1 MLKTRLLMTVAA
13 SLALVTGA
21 SARLLGQG
29 VTTGAV
35 TGTVT
40 DPSGAPVEGAQV
52 QIKNTKTGFSAGGIT
67 RSNGQY
73 SIQGIEPDNNYSVT
87 IRRIGFQPATHD
99 NIRVTLGSATKQD
112 FALQQ
117 QSTVLETVSVTGTAA
132 SSVINP
138 TKTGTGTTVSDSALR
153 RLPTLNRNFSDFV
166 SLVPQVSTVT
176 GFLSGGGVNVRQN
189 AIQIDGAAAGDL
201 FGIGTTGQPGSQ
213 ANAKSIP
220 LDAVKEYQV
229 LLSPFDIRQGNF
241 GGLLINAITKAG
253 TNEFHGSAY
262 GYTRNQNLTRTQPYL
277 ADFLQQQYGGTLGG
291 PILKDRL
298 FFFFSMENQKQQNP
312 QVSPYLGSPDSTVST
327 LAVTNLQQI
336 MASQYGFADAGN
348 GARAL
353 QQNPNRNIFARIDA
367 NLPFGT
373 RLVLRHNY
381 SAADRTNVAPRSI
394 ATAASPTFG
403 LSSNSYLFSSKTH
416 SSVAEFLTNLPRGMF
431 NELLLNK
438 TTIRDFRTVPVRF
451 PQVTVLGFPRAGGAG
466 ASRIV
471 FGTESSSQGNSLDQ
485 DTFELTE
492 NFTVPVSS
500 PSFTVGGKKLWYK
513 PINLFAANSL
523 GSWTFNDTTNLKNG
537 TPSNYQVSAPA
548 STDPNGGLAIFHASL
563 SSFYM
568 QDVWQASPNVAVT
581 IGARWDR
588 PNFKDTPP
596 LNPSV
601 LTGYNRSTDKMP
613 NETQFSPRVAFNWDM
628 GGTQRNQLRGGLGY
642 FTGPPPFV
650 YLSNAFGNSGL
661 SGFASLTCNGSTTAT
676 SSFKPPVFNQ
686 ANIANP
692 PTQCDPTTTAA
703 GVVLPGATT
712 ALGAAVA
719 TIDPS
724 FKFPKYLKGSLGYD
738 HRFSS
743 GLVAS
748 FEGLLTTSKNQV
760 FYQNLALAGP
770 QYTDRFGRT
779 IYGNIT
785 AAGNVPVTIGSR
797 NTVLDLSNS
806 SGDKMYSLTGT
817 LQKSFSNSFEGTLA
831 YSYMQ
836 GRDVTTTTSST
847 QGSNFRFQRDVS
859 GNLLDKSTSR
869 SKNDM
874 PHKIVATGSYR
885 LKTNTDISFIYTGNS
900 GAPYDYV
907 YGSGSGTG
915 SGDANAD
922 GQSAND
928 LLYVP
933 VNAQDPNEI
942 RFTGYNPATPTAAAH
957 LSALAQASAFESF
970 INSVECLRNNRGKLL
985 TRNICRNPWVNE
997 VDVSVGQSLT
1007 AFGQQNLQLRLDV
1020 INFGNLLNSHWGLQ
1034 AFSDQGSTC
1043 GPLCSATI
1051 LLTQTGNVVNADRTQ
1066 TMGIYT
1072 FDTNYKRFSAQNA
1085 SSNYRMQLSMRY
1097 SF

>member
-1 MLKTRLLMTVAA
+1 MLKTRLLVTVAA

-21 SARLLGQG
+21 SARLLAQG

-35 TGTVT
+35 SGTVT
-40 DPSGAPVEGAQV
+40 DQAGNPVEGAQV
-52 QIKNTKTGFSAGGIT
+52 QLRNSKTGFSAGGIT
-67 RSNGQY
+67 RATGQY
-73 SIQGIEPDNNYSVT
+73 SIQGVEPDADYSVT
-87 IRRIGFQPATHD
+87 VRRIGFRPATKN
-99 NIRVTLGSATKQD
+99 NIRVSLGQASKQD
-112 FALQQ
+112 FSLEQ
-117 QSTVLETVSVTGTAA
+117 QSTVLETVTVSGATSAI
-132 SSVINP
+132 INP
-138 TKTGTGTTVSDSALR
+138 TKTGTSTTVGDSALR
-153 RLPTLNRNFSDFV
+153 RLPTLNRNFADFV

-241 GGLLINAITKAG
+241 GGLLINAVTKSG
-253 TNEFHGSAY
+253 TNEFHGSVY
-262 GYTRNQNLTRTQPYL
+262 GYTRSQNLTRSQPYL
-277 ADFLQQQYGGTLGG
+277 FDFLQQQYGAAIGG
-291 PILKDRL
+291 PILKDKVL
-298 FFFFSMENQKQQNP
+298 FFFSMENQKQRNP
-312 QVSPYLGSPDSTVST
+312 QISPYRGSPDSTVAGAAIDR
-327 LAVTNLQQI
+327 LKDI
-336 MASQYGFADAGN
+336 MTTQYAFGDIG
-348 GARAL
+348 GGDRAL
-353 QQNPNRNIFARIDA
+353 LQNPNRNIFARVDA
-367 NLPFGT
+367 YLPFST

-381 SAADRTNVAPRSI
+381 SAADRTNAAPRSV

-416 SSVAEFLTNLPRGMF
+416 SSVAEFLTNLPGGIF

-438 TTIRDFRTVPVRF
+438 TTIRDFRTVPIRA
-451 PQVTVLGFPRAGGAG
+451 PQVTVLGFQRPGAG
-466 ASRIV
+466 AARIV
-471 FGTESSSQGNSLDQ
+471 FGTDASSQGNSLDQ
-485 DTFELTE
+485 DTFEITE
-492 NFTVPVSS
+492 NFTVPFRSHS
-500 PSFTVGGKKLWYK
+500 ITIGIKDLFYK
-513 PINLFAANSL
+513 PVNLFAQNSL
-523 GSWTFNDTTNLKNG
+523 GSWQFADTTALKNG
-537 TPSNYQVSAPA
+537 TPNNYQVSAPA
-548 STDPNGGLAIFHASL
+548 PSDPAGGIATFRASL
-563 SSFYM
+563 LSYYF
-568 QDVWQASPNVAVT
+568 QDVFQVT
-581 IGARWDR
+581 PTFTFTAGARWDK

-596 LNPSV
+596 LNQSV
-601 LTGYNRSTDKMP
+601 LTDYNRSTNVMP
-613 NETQFSPRVAFNWDM
+613 GETQFSPRVGFNWDI

-661 SGFASLTCNGSTTAT
+661 SGYASLTCNGSTTAT
-676 SSFKPPVFNQ
+676 TSFLPPPFNA
-686 ANIANP
+686 ANIATP
-692 PTQCDPTTTAA
+692 PTQCAPSGA
-703 GVVLPGATT
+703 LPGATT

-719 TIDPS
+719 TIDPN
-724 FKFPKYLKGSLGYD
+724 FKFPKYLKGSLGFD

-748 FEGLLTTSKNQV
+748 FEGLLTTSKNSV

-770 QYTDRFGRT
+770 QYVDKFGRT

-785 AAGNVPVTIGSR
+785 AAGNVPVTVGSR
-797 NTVLDLSNS
+797 TQVLDLSNS

-817 LQKSFSNSFEGTLA
+817 LQKAFTDKLEGSVS

-859 GNLLDKSTSR
+859 GNLLDKYTSR

-885 LKTNTDISFIYTGNS
+885 LPTNTDISFIYQGGS

-907 YGSGSGTG
+907 YGAGSGTG

-933 VNAQDPNEI
+933 TNPFDPTQI
-942 RFTGYNPATPTAAAH
+942 LFTGYNVGAPGSPQRLSAQAQAAAFD
-957 LSALAQASAFESF
+957 LF
-970 INSVECLRNNRGKLL
+970 INSIECLRNNRGKLL
-985 TRNICRNPWVNE
+985 TRNICRNPWVNQ
-997 VDVSVGQSLT
+997 VDVSIGQSLS
-1007 AFGQQNLQLRLDV
+1007 AFRQHNLQVRLDV
-1020 INFGNLLNSHWGLQ
+1020 INFGNLLNRRWGLQ
-1034 AFSDQGSTC
+1034 AFSDQGNTC
-1043 GPLCSATI
+1043 GQLCSATI
-1051 LLTQTGNVVNADRTQ
+1051 LLTQTGNLVNAADRTQ
-1066 TMGIYT
+1066 TQGIYT
-1072 FDTNYKRFSAQNA
+1072 FDTNYKRFNAQNA